1 MQICLQRHYQLLMGC
16 CVCLMDKLGVVDV
29 CFLASLALLIDGT
42 GFCDKSPHRGYQLKF
57 FYPALS
63 FVFLVSAKTI
73 LEMKGEEFKSV
84 VTKHHPTPDNFSD
97 YFSTRFPAARAAQ
110 SAARSAHPRQ
120 KQQQHRQPQPL
131 LEVLDI

>member
-1 MQICLQRHYQLLMGC
+1 MGL
-16 CVCLMDKLGVVDV
+16 VFFIK
-29 CFLASLALLIDGT
+29 ALIT
-42 GFCDKSPHRGYQLKF
+42 VSNWNV

-120 KQQQHRQPQPL
+120 KQQRHRQPL